1 MLARITSYGLTG
13 LLGYPV
19 TVETDISFGFAGYE
33 TVGLPDNAVK
43 ESKER
48 VRSAI
53 CNSGFPFP
61 NVRLVVNL
69 APADVRKEGTVYDLP
84 IAIGILAANGD
95 IDRTA
100 AEKWLIIGEL
110 ALDGSVRGVNGV
122 LPMVIDACSRGY
134 NHIILPKENAEEAA
148 FIRDAVVIPVTSL
161 TEAVLFLRGM
171 KIINPQP
178 CSQTNIDDHPS
189 FDSDFSLIKG
199 QQAAKRAAE
208 VAAAGNHNILLIGTP
223 GSGKTMLARSIPSI
237 LPTLSNEEALEIT
250 KIHSVAGILRGRGGI
265 VRERPFRAPHHSASI
280 PALVGGGTKALP
292 GEISLAHYGVLFLDE
307 FPEFQKSVLEAL
319 RQPLEDGF
327 VSITRAAAKAEYP
340 ADFMLVAAMNPC
352 PCGNFG
358 SRINPCRCNPSQ
370 IERYRNR
377 ISGPMLDRIDIHVE
391 MTEVAYEDLA
401 SKQAGESSAAIRERV
416 SKARCI
422 QRERFKNDGIMFNA
436 QMSSKHIKKYCAL
449 EPDAEKLI
457 RLSFD
462 RLRLSA
468 RAYDRLIKVSKTIA
482 TLRARKKLQGHA
494 LRKPFNIA
502 LWTASIGAN
511 CDVIGTAAAERRA
524 NGVSTGGQ
532 GLYPIEHCF

>member
-84 IAIGILAANGD
+84 IAIGILAASGD

-148 FIRDAVVIPVTSL
+148 FIHDAVVIPVTSL

-265 VRERPFRAPHHSASI
+265 VRRIILPPFP
-280 PALVGGGTKALP
+280 
-292 GEISLAHYGVLFLDE
+292 
-307 FPEFQKSVLEAL
+307 
-319 RQPLEDGF
+319 
-327 VSITRAAAKAEYP
+327 
-340 ADFMLVAAMNPC
+340 
-352 PCGNFG
+352 
-358 SRINPCRCNPSQ
+358 
-370 IERYRNR
+370 
-377 ISGPMLDRIDIHVE
+377 
-391 MTEVAYEDLA
+391 
-401 SKQAGESSAAIRERV
+401 
-416 SKARCI
+416 
-422 QRERFKNDGIMFNA
+422 
-436 QMSSKHIKKYCAL
+436 
-449 EPDAEKLI
+449 
-457 RLSFD
+457 
-462 RLRLSA
+462 RLSA
-468 RAYDRLIKVSKTIA
+468 AEQKHFRVKSALHITVCCFWMNSRSFKSRCWKHCGSRLKTVLCQLPVQRQKRNIRR
-482 TLRARKKLQGHA
+482 TLCS
-494 LRKPFNIA
+494 LR
-502 LWTASIGAN
+502 
-511 CDVIGTAAAERRA
+511 R
-524 NGVSTGGQ
+524 
-532 GLYPIEHCF
+532 

>member
-84 IAIGILAANGD
+84 IAIGILVANGD

-148 FIRDAVVIPVTSL
+148 FIHDAVVIPVTSL

-208 VAAAGNHNILLIGTP
+208 VAAA
-223 GSGKTMLARSIPSI
+223 
-237 LPTLSNEEALEIT
+237 
-250 KIHSVAGILRGRGGI
+250 GI

-482 TLRARKKLQGHA
+482 DLAGEEKITGACVAEALQYRSLDSKYWSKL
-494 LRKPFNIA
+494 
-502 LWTASIGAN
+502 
-511 CDVIGTAAAERRA
+511 
-524 NGVSTGGQ
+524 
-532 GLYPIEHCF
+532 

>member
-1 MLARITSYGLTG
+1 MGFYTILSASIQGIK
-13 LLGYPV
+13 
-19 TVETDISFGFAGYE
+19 VEMIQVEVDVGN
-33 TVGLPDNAVK
+33 GLPVFHMVGFLASEVK
-43 ESKER
+43 EAAER
-48 VRSAI
+48 VRTALK
-53 CNSGFPFP
+53 NTGFMIPARK
-61 NVRLVVNL
+61 VVVNL
-69 APADVRKEGTVYDLP
+69 SPANVRKRGTAFDLP
-84 IAIGILAANGD
+84 IALGVLMALQILPGNRLKNA
-95 IDRTA
+95 
-100 AEKWLIIGEL
+100 LVVGEL
-110 ALDGSVRGVNGV
+110 GLDGSVRRTEGILAIV
-122 LPMVIDACSRGY
+122 AEAKERG
-134 NHIILPKENAEEAA
+134 IRFCIVPEENMK
-148 FIRDAVVIPVTSL
+148 
-161 TEAVLFLRGM
+161 EAVLIQGIHILGVKTLAEVCEWAKGHNCAVTEADF
-171 KIINPQP
+171 
-178 CSQTNIDDHPS
+178 T
-189 FDSDFSLIKG
+189 SDFVHEVQKADIDYSDIQG
-199 QQAAKRAAE
+199 QEIMKRAAL
-208 VAAAGNHNILLIGTP
+208 VAVAGNHNLLFIGPP
-223 GSGKTMLARSIPSI
+223 GAGKTMVAKRIPTI
-237 LPTLSNEEALEIT
+237 LPGLTREESLEIT
-250 KIHSVAGILRGRGGI
+250 RIYSIAGQIEGENPLI
-265 VRERPFRAPHHSASI
+265 TKRPFREVHHSVTRA
-280 PALVGGGTKALP
+280 ALIGGGMIPSP
-292 GEISLAHYGVLFLDE
+292 GEVTLAHGGVLFLDE

-482 TLRARKKLQGHA
+482 DLAGEEKITGACVAEALQYRSLDSKYWSKL
-494 LRKPFNIA
+494 
-502 LWTASIGAN
+502 
-511 CDVIGTAAAERRA
+511 
-524 NGVSTGGQ
+524 
-532 GLYPIEHCF
+532 

>member
-1 MLARITSYGLTG
+1 M
-13 LLGYPV
+13 
-19 TVETDISFGFAGYE
+19 
-33 TVGLPDNAVK
+33 
-43 ESKER
+43 
-48 VRSAI
+48 
-53 CNSGFPFP
+53 
-61 NVRLVVNL
+61 
-69 APADVRKEGTVYDLP
+69 
-84 IAIGILAANGD
+84 AASGD

-148 FIRDAVVIPVTSL
+148 FIHDAVVIPVTSL

-482 TLRARKKLQGHA
+482 DLAGEEKITGACVAEALQYRSLDSKYWSKL
-494 LRKPFNIA
+494 
-502 LWTASIGAN
+502 
-511 CDVIGTAAAERRA
+511 
-524 NGVSTGGQ
+524 
-532 GLYPIEHCF
+532 

>member
-19 TVETDISFGFAGYE
+19 MVETDISFGFAGYE

-148 FIRDAVVIPVTSL
+148 FIHDAVVIPVTSL

-265 VRERPFRAPHHSASI
+265 VRERPFRAPHHSARVRRKQLVFRLWPGGRAALLPGGGR
-280 PALVGGGTKALP
+280 PAGPWRFGDGGAEAGAGFGSPVWPPFVPGAARGGGTAVSPGARIGDQCTRGGGGLRRLAPPQVRPAGLP
-292 GEISLAHYGVLFLDE
+292 
-307 FPEFQKSVLEAL
+307 
-319 RQPLEDGF
+319 
-327 VSITRAAAKAEYP
+327 
-340 ADFMLVAAMNPC
+340 
-352 PCGNFG
+352 
-358 SRINPCRCNPSQ
+358 
-370 IERYRNR
+370 
-377 ISGPMLDRIDIHVE
+377 
-391 MTEVAYEDLA
+391 
-401 SKQAGESSAAIRERV
+401 
-416 SKARCI
+416 
-422 QRERFKNDGIMFNA
+422 
-436 QMSSKHIKKYCAL
+436 
-449 EPDAEKLI
+449 
-457 RLSFD
+457 
-462 RLRLSA
+462 A
-468 RAYDRLIKVSKTIA
+468 RAGGCD
-482 TLRARKKLQGHA
+482 GG
-494 LRKPFNIA
+494 
-502 LWTASIGAN
+502 LWPRRGPPGSGAGS
-511 CDVIGTAAAERRA
+511 V
-524 NGVSTGGQ
+524 
-532 GLYPIEHCF
+532 

>member
-1 MLARITSYGLTG
+1 
-13 LLGYPV
+13 
-19 TVETDISFGFAGYE
+19 
-33 TVGLPDNAVK
+33 
-43 ESKER
+43 
-48 VRSAI
+48 
-53 CNSGFPFP
+53 
-61 NVRLVVNL
+61 
-69 APADVRKEGTVYDLP
+69 
-84 IAIGILAANGD
+84 
-95 IDRTA
+95 
-100 AEKWLIIGEL
+100 
-110 ALDGSVRGVNGV
+110 
-122 LPMVIDACSRGY
+122 
-134 NHIILPKENAEEAA
+134 
-148 FIRDAVVIPVTSL
+148 
-161 TEAVLFLRGM
+161 M

-250 KIHSVAGILRGRGGI
+250 KIHSVAGILRG
-265 VRERPFRAPHHSASI
+265 APHHSASI

-449 EPDAEKLI
+449 
-457 RLSFD
+457 
-462 RLRLSA
+462 
-468 RAYDRLIKVSKTIA
+468 
-482 TLRARKKLQGHA
+482 
-494 LRKPFNIA
+494 
-502 LWTASIGAN
+502 WTASIGAN

>member
-148 FIRDAVVIPVTSL
+148 FIHDAVVIPVTSL

-391 MTEVAYEDLA
+391 MTEVAYEELA

-457 RLSFD
+457 WLSFD

-468 RAYDRLIKVSKTIA
+468 RANDRLIKVSKTIA
-482 TLRARKKLQGHA
+482 DLAGEEKITGACVAEALQYRSLDSKYWSKL
-494 LRKPFNIA
+494 
-502 LWTASIGAN
+502 
-511 CDVIGTAAAERRA
+511 
-524 NGVSTGGQ
+524 
-532 GLYPIEHCF
+532 